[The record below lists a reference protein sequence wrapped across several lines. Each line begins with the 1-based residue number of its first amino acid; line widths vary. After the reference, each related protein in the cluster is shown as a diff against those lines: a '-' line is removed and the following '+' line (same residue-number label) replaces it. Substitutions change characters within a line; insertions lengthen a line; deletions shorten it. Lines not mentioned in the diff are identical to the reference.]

1 MIGKKTAFRAEVF
14 TNCNVGTDE
23 QRAEIVQQLKF
34 YQSQSNGMGFSN
46 PGCFRIDKP
55 DINIGWLFDEINVL
69 LVEAVKF
76 YKQEDSVFSKLVIG
90 QDAIVHWW
98 ANINAPGSR
107 NTFHTHKEDEF
118 SCVYYLQGTDTGDLR
133 FPNPANLLGDCSKT
147 SPFTRDFLFAPNDGD
162 LILFPSWLPHE
173 VEPNL
178 SNRERINI
186 AFNFKVTQ

>member
-1 MIGKKTAFRAEVF
+1 MIGKRTAFRAEVF

-23 QRAEIVQQLKF
+23 QRAGIVQQLKF

-55 DINIGWLFDEINVL
+55 DIDIGWLFDEINVL

>member
-1 MIGKKTAFRAEVF
+1 MISRRTAFRAEIF
-14 TNCNVGTDE
+14 TNCNIGTAD
-23 QRAEIVQQLKF
+23 QRLEIIKRLKF
-34 YQSQSNGMGFSN
+34 YQNQDTGMNFSN

-55 DINIGWLFDEINVL
+55 AINIDWLFQEINVL
-69 LVEAVKF
+69 LIEAVKF
-76 YKQEDSVFSKLVIG
+76 YKQKDSVFSKIEIT

-118 SCVYYLQGTDTGDLR
+118 SCVYYLQGTNTGDLR

-147 SPFTRDFLFAPNDGD
+147 SPFTRDFLFAPIDGD

-178 SNRERINI
+178 SDRERINL